1 MPDIAKVFNSG
12 RSQAVR
18 LPKEYRFNT
27 NEVYIRKDKG
37 KVILSEKPQ
46 MTWIE
51 LFENFKGDPE
61 FSVNREL
68 LKDKPRTVTPL

>member
-18 LPKEYRFNT
+18 LPKEYRFNAG
-27 NEVYIRKDKG
+27 EVHIKKEKG

-46 MTWIE
+46 KTWTE
-51 LFENFKGDPE
+51 LFENFEGDPE
-61 FSVNREL
+61 FTVNREF
-68 LKDKPRTVTPL
+68 LKDEPRKVDL